1 MGYINDQEWNRYNT
15 NINGLSEVTLKDF
28 QFKINNKILVTK
40 TFLHKIRKVEDNLC
54 SYCKREPETIL
65 HLFVQCGKVKEFWQS
80 LHIWLMPN
88 VNISINLD
96 KKGILSSYQ
105 GKCILKNYI
114 MVVAKHYIYKNKI
127 SAKQLNINSF
137 ISMLKVKFQCER
149 YIANINNKV
158 AKFLK
163 KWTPFYNHFNNNQDN
178 NNNNNNNDN
187 NDNDNHQNN
196 G

>member
-1 MGYINDQEWNRYNT
+1 MQ
-15 NINGLSEVTLKDF
+15 
-28 QFKINNKILVTK
+28 
-40 TFLHKIRKVEDNLC
+40 
-54 SYCKREPETIL
+54 
-65 HLFVQCGKVKEFWQS
+65 
-80 LHIWLMPN
+80 N
-88 VNISINLD
+88 VNISINMD
-96 KKGILSSYQ
+96 KKGILFSYQ

-114 MVVAKHYIYKNKI
+114 MVVAKHYIYKNKF

-178 NNNNNNNDN
+178 NNYNDNDNDN
-187 NDNDNHQNN
+187 NNHQNN